1 MNDKNPTLLG
11 LPAKIRSAPAFLAG
25 IASNQN
31 RIIDILTVISNM
43 RAGDGVEI
51 IYTGQGVTIKA
62 LSAKDVAQS
71 SGTSPSSV
79 PASINSSNGI
89 ITYQGPNG
97 DGLIDSD
104 YAAIKTGFTY
114 EQVTMCVDGAEVTR
128 WIPVYTSD
136 PT

>member
-51 IYTGQGVTIKA
+51 IYTNQGVTIKA
-62 LSAKDVAQS
+62 ISVQLTSQS
-71 SGTSPSSV
+71 GGTTAASKS
-79 PASINSSNGI
+79 ASINTSSGI

-97 DGLIDSD
+97 EGFLDSD